1 MGVLSRAIH
10 QANPESLLMACFPS
24 DHLSHIT
31 TIIIISTK
39 LWEMQTK
46 GNQSHFEML
55 FFKCVSSRNTYKH
68 VFQFLPTRNIKKT
81 SYFWPSHAW
90 ITTVPV
96 FSSSLPGTWSVV
108 PPCSRCSNS
117 KFGVRSWKYQGAERP
132 VLGMIYLGMRMK
144 LMEQLAEKLWCWM
157 NKVKHWSIL
166 GM

>member
-24 DHLSHIT
+24 DHLSHI

-81 SYFWPSHAW
+81 YFWPSHAW

-144 LMEQLAEKLWCWM
+144 LMEQLGWKNYGVGWT
-157 NKVKHWSIL
+157 K
-166 GM
+166 